1 MVDGGYRGQAR
12 VPESVPGRS
21 SREQLVRRR
30 VGDQPSRTPGRAG
43 HRPPHAGPDPS
54 APAGSDRRPGT
65 ARSVTARSDAVRYV
79 AVRPGA
85 VGHVAVRYVAVRY
98 FAVWSV
104 AAVLV
109 TAVMD
114 RAEQFVASPPD

>member
-43 HRPPHAGPDPS
+43 PRPPHAGPAPS
-54 APAGSDRRPGT
+54 PPAGSDRRPGT
-65 ARSVTARSDAVRYV
+65 ARSVTAGPDPVRYV
-79 AVRPGA
+79 AVQYGA
-85 VGHVAVRYVAVRY
+85 VR
-98 FAVWSV
+98 SV
-104 AAVLV
+104 TAVLV
-109 TAVMD
+109 TAVLD
-114 RAEQFVASPPD
+114 RAEQSAAIPPD